1 MSGQENACKL
11 EVNMY
16 LSLAYDLKKK
26 KAANVWWEIMCAFP
40 ALAHSL
46 LTQL

>member
-16 LSLAYDLKKK
+16 LSLLMILKKK
-26 KAANVWWEIMCAFP
+26 KKQLMFGEKLCV
-40 ALAHSL
+40 LSL
-46 LTQL
+46 H

>member
-26 KAANVWWEIMCAFP
+26 KQLMFGEKLCV
-40 ALAHSL
+40 LSL
-46 LTQL
+46 H